1 MGQFSLYLGVHSL
14 FVSRISREQKRNKEI
29 NLISKKNQL
38 KGKKIQKDQNI
49 QTAGNLVVL

>member
-1 MGQFSLYLGVHSL
+1 MGQFSSYIGVHSL

-29 NLISKKNQL
+29 DLISKNKPI

-49 QTAGNLVVL
+49 QTAGNLVVP